1 MPKKTIDRVEVS
13 GRRVLTRVDFNVPI
27 EDGKIT
33 DDRRIREALPTIT
46 NIVDRHGRAV
56 LMSHL
61 GRPEGKGYEPEFS
74 LKPCAE
80 RLSQLLG
87 KPVAFPSN
95 DCVDA
100 TAVAAAGAM
109 KDGGVLLLENLRFYK
124 GEKKGDAALAAKL
137 AAYGDIYCNDAFGT
151 AHRPD
156 ASMVAVPRAM
166 QGRPRVAGF
175 LLQKE
180 LKFLGEALA
189 SPRKPFVVVLG
200 GAKVSDKMG
209 AIENLL
215 PKADTLLI
223 GGAMAY
229 TFLRAMGKAV
239 GSSRVEEDRLAD
251 ARRALDMAKGSTCD
265 LRLPGDHICGTEFD
279 ESAGDVK
286 TVQGDIPDRF
296 MGLDIGPATRA
307 DYGAVLRRAKT
318 VVWNGPMG
326 VFEWARF
333 AEGTQQVAAAIAEAT
348 ATSGCTSIV
357 GGGDTAAAVE
367 KFGLAEKMTHVS
379 TGGGASLEML
389 EGKKFESVELLDD
402 A

>member
-1 MPKKTIDRVEVS
+1 
-13 GRRVLTRVDFNVPI
+13 
-27 EDGKIT
+27 
-33 DDRRIREALPTIT
+33 
-46 NIVDRHGRAV
+46 
-56 LMSHL
+56 
-61 GRPEGKGYEPEFS
+61 
-74 LKPCAE
+74 
-80 RLSQLLG
+80 
-87 KPVAFPSN
+87 VAFPSN
-95 DCVDA
+95 DCVDG
-100 TAVAAAGAM
+100 AAAAAATAM
-109 KDGGVLLLENLRFYK
+109 KDGGVLLLENLRFHK
-124 GEKKGDAALAAKL
+124 GEKKGDPAFAAKL
-137 AAYGDIYCNDAFGT
+137 AAYGDLYCNDAFGT

-156 ASMVAVPRAM
+156 ASMVAVPKAM

-189 SPRKPFVVVLG
+189 DPKKPFVVVLG
-200 GAKVSDKMG
+200 GAKVSDKLG

-215 PKADTLLI
+215 PKADALLI

-251 ARRALDMAKGSTCD
+251 ARRALDMAQGSKCEI
-265 LRLPGDHICGTEFD
+265 RLPRDHVCGTKFE
-279 ESAGDVK
+279 EGGGEVK
-286 TVQGDIPDRF
+286 TVEGDIPEGY
-296 MGLDIGPATRA
+296 MGLDIGPLARA
-307 DYGAVLRRAKT
+307 DFAGVLRRAKT

-348 ATSGCTSIV
+348 AKNGCTSIV

-389 EGKKFESVELLDD
+389 EGKKFQSVELLDE